1 MPFEAILRVVPSH
14 VGGWSVTMMCVHET
28 GQAWNG
34 RLTEI
39 SHSMDSA
46 TRNTLMP
53 PCEASVG
60 ESGWGTIPIV
70 LPPALPLA
78 LFVGLYFK
86 RLLDI
91 VGATIGLILL
101 SPILLLIGLLI
112 RIDSKGPAL
121 FRQRRIGRYGQMF
134 SILKFRTMKS
144 DAEAHLREL
153 EALNESAH
161 GVLFKMKNDPRV
173 TRIGHFLRRTNLDEL
188 PQLINVLKGEMS
200 LVGPRPFQM
209 RDSEKLRKLDPRGFK
224 RRLEF
229 PPGLTGNWQVRRS
242 SPVDSDHLLDF
253 DLEYVENWS
262 LSRDLFLLYR
272 TFFIVIAGFR
282 S

>member
-1 MPFEAILRVVPSH
+1 
-14 VGGWSVTMMCVHET
+14 
-28 GQAWNG
+28 
-34 RLTEI
+34 
-39 SHSMDSA
+39 MDSA

-53 PCEASVG
+53 PCEASVV
-60 ESGWGTIPIV
+60 ENGWGAIPLV

-78 LFVGLYFK
+78 LFVGLSVK

-91 VGATIGLILL
+91 VGATLGLVLL
-101 SPILLLIGLLI
+101 SPVLLVIGVLI

-134 SILKFRTMKS
+134 SILKFRTMTS

-161 GVLFKMKNDPRV
+161 GVLFKMKHDPRV
-173 TRIGHFLRRTNLDEL
+173 TPIGHFLRRTNLDEL

-209 RDSEKLRKLDPRGFK
+209 RDSEKLRKLDPQGFN
-224 RRLEF
+224 RRLDF

-253 DLEYVENWS
+253 DLEYVDNWS

-282 S
+282 CQD